1 MSKNYFYLA
10 AVGAALLTSS
20 CNSGNQ
26 KKEYIVFESAGEA
39 TVDTTHHKG
48 ALVLGKGATE
58 KMWDKIYRECIKADV
73 WKDAYYFGPTN
84 TISLGSITDKKH
96 ESIIRTI
103 DTTVFTTAEINRMF
117 KQGVPAT
124 CDYIQELTMDIN
136 AMLNSEISITAPGS
150 SDINAELKTAI
161 TNYKKTTVKIDGWQ
175 RDELLTGVLADI
187 LDETN
192 DTRKMK
198 YRKDLLAE
206 GNLVLVRVAK
216 INGFTSE
223 ITTRTD
229 ISATLEAKLKEGVIA
244 KVGNTGAEAKFEY
257 VNKTTIR
264 ITSKSEFYVFG
275 QYMKA
280 KKVNVRPTS

>member
-1 MSKNYFYLA
+1 MTKKLFYLA
-10 AVGAALLTSS
+10 TVGAVLLTAS

-26 KKEYIVFESAGEA
+26 KKEYIVFESTEDAS
-39 TVDTTHHKG
+39 TDTTHNKG
-48 ALVLGKGATE
+48 ALVLTKGATQ
-58 KMWDKIYRECIKADV
+58 KMWDKIYKECIKADV

-84 TISLGSITDKKH
+84 TISLGSITDKRH

-103 DTTVFTTAEINRMF
+103 DTSVFTSAEINRMI
-117 KQGVPAT
+117 KPGVPAT
-124 CDYIQELTMDIN
+124 CDYTQELNMDIN

-150 SDINAELKTAI
+150 SDINAELTTAI
-161 TNYKKTTVKIDGWQ
+161 TNYKNTTVKIDGWQ

-192 DTRKMK
+192 EARKLK
-198 YRKDLLAE
+198 YKKDLLAE
-206 GNLVLVRVAK
+206 GNLILVRAAK
-216 INGFTSE
+216 INGFTSV
-223 ITTRTD
+223 ITTKTD
-229 ISATLEAKLKEGVIA
+229 ISANLEAKLKEGVIA

-257 VNKTTIR
+257 VNRTTIR

-280 KKVNVRPTS
+280 RKVNVKPTS

>member
-1 MSKNYFYLA
+1 MTKNFFYLA

-26 KKEYIVFESAGEA
+26 KKEYIVFESIGE
-39 TVDTTHHKG
+39 TNVDTTHYEG

-58 KMWDKIYRECIKADV
+58 KMWDKIYKECMKTDA

-103 DTTVFTTAEINRMF
+103 DTTVFTPAEINRMI
-117 KQGVPAT
+117 KPGVPAT
-124 CDYIQELTMDIN
+124 CDYFQELNMDIN
-136 AMLNSEISITAPGS
+136 ALINSEISISTPGS

-161 TNYKKTTVKIDGWQ
+161 TNDKKTAVRIDGWQ
-175 RDELLTGVLADI
+175 KDELLTGVLSDI
-187 LDETN
+187 LNETT
-192 DTRKMK
+192 DPRKLK
-198 YRKDLLAE
+198 YKKDLLAE
-206 GNLVLVRVAK
+206 SNLILVRVAK
-216 INGFTSE
+216 INGFTSK
-223 ITTRTD
+223 ITTSTN
-229 ISATLEAKLKEGVIA
+229 ISAGLEAKLREGVIA

-257 VNKTTIR
+257 ENRTTILV
-264 ITSKSEFYVFG
+264 TCKNEFYVYG

-280 KKVNVRPTS
+280 KKVNVKPTS